1 MADYLVP
8 EYLAF
13 IAYSVLGIKTITN
26 VHRRE
31 GNEMDM
37 ETSRLS
43 LKAITTDMG
52 KQLVRFPITF
62 FYEQEISYVT
72 DWPSNALKAELP
84 LYLENLATG
93 QTSFGFGPWIVHT
106 KYEQEMVGDIFIR
119 QTTPDAAQAEL
130 FFHIRE
136 EMAGKRYEEEAIVSI
151 CDWLLQQGVDI
162 IHAFCKP
169 QEAEKQQVLTRCG
182 FHKLGQVDGLIQF
195 RTYGHLLP
203 ADGL

>member
-1 MADYLVP
+1 V
-8 EYLAF
+8 F
-13 IAYSVLGIKTITN
+13 IECIVLGIKTIN

-31 GNEMDM
+31 GKEMDM
-37 ETSRLS
+37 ETPRLS

-52 KQLVRFPITF
+52 KQLVRFPIRF

-84 LYLENLATG
+84 LYLEDLATG
-93 QTSFGFGPWIVHT
+93 QTNFGFGPWIVHT
-106 KYEQEMVGDIFIR
+106 KYKQEMVGDIFIR
-119 QTTPDAAQAEL
+119 QTAPHAEL
-130 FFHIRE
+130 FFHMRR
-136 EMAGKRYEEEAIVSI
+136 EMAGKRYEEEAIVGI
-151 CDWLLQQGVDI
+151 CDWLLQQGVET

-182 FHKLGQVDGLIQF
+182 FHKLGQADGLVQF
-195 RTYGHLLP
+195 RTYGQLLP